1 MSKNIVTISDISNYD
16 NVFSRQKK
24 ELLEKATLPTIAA
37 YTNPNGADI
46 QALNKNIRILA
57 STKCQIS
64 KDNLEFVLL
73 ADRSGVSLR
82 LTNFSIKNL
91 SGIGA
96 EVKFETT
103 GRYNYQEQFT
113 ISFNVY
119 SEYLGLELSNPRIV
133 YQDRRLQ
140 PNKAI
145 ESFDVKCVKK
155 TSGLLDWQYKP
166 CNYTLSISEPFY
178 FIDGGRK
185 TNSKRLSSNIG
196 FNTTLNVGLAD
207 INDSIVGDEL
217 TPVITIDG
225 NGTSSRKSLLSFRLV
240 YLGLSVDEGNLV
252 FNEPEFDV
260 NKATIAFNVKCKKEP
275 EELLDWQY
283 LPCSYSI
290 NAEKP
295 FSFLTN
301 AGVKDGIRV
310 MSDLGL
316 DSIFNLCLSEISDS
330 IVGKDLSPNLILSSM
345 HDANAVKTLISLKLE
360 YSGIRVSNICGINL
374 KPIIGDMKPIE
385 SFDIS
390 FKGRTKNLMQWQYL
404 ANDCELR
411 LNQPFCFEESR
422 SDIIKV
428 KSLHGLFKTLHVCL
442 SSKTDPSFIGKE
454 LTPVVTIFGTGIN
467 DNVELQHP
475 VIIQPKP
482 APGIE
487 VKFVPELS
495 PLRISDITND
505 IRLGYLEITNTCNN
519 PLGDNLIINKIDSS
533 NKCISVEEAVFS
545 PINPGK
551 SAKVTVLK
559 YKSQAF
565 QDLTEEPFS
574 INCMINVNSNAG
586 VKNLRFIL
594 VVTDSTPVG
603 NQDEIIIPITSLPQL
618 NIGITD
624 TTNCFDGEGKKE
636 VDLCI
641 SHWHDKPRKNVSLSL
656 EDKKGVASLEENSF
670 PEIAPNADKHTL
682 LFVDVSKLA
691 LNKPTQVI
699 ITANADYTYKVSKTV
714 TIIENPKEE
723 AKLRIENLSGSI
735 YSICANGKEY
745 SVATFDVVNAT
756 QSSSVVEAESADITS
771 LHVEMTEKEKT
782 GYSAFFRIVRPKDVL
797 KPQERAKC
805 TVVLKIEREKFDKD
819 SDYFSYRPVCDN
831 QINYE
836 EAQYQTQSMSI
847 NRQQPVEKSEISFEP
862 ERNNGYDPKDNSL
875 LIGTIVLHEKRENP
889 DSERFYDRVKEG
901 IGIVDKDFFF
911 MNEEGVESED
921 LQTFGIEKTKLKLYW
936 KVLGRENVF
945 KDIPLPI
952 HYYCENVPEDND
964 KLISEV
970 YE

>member
-1 MSKNIVTISDISNYD
+1 MSKYIVKISDAGNYD
-16 NVFSRQKK
+16 NVLSRQKK
-24 ELLEKATLPTIAA
+24 ELLEKATLPTIGA

-57 STKCQIS
+57 TTKCQIS

-119 SEYLGLELSNPRIV
+119 SEYLGLELPNPRIV
-133 YQDRRLQ
+133 YQGRRLQ

-145 ESFDVKCVKK
+145 ISFDVKCLKK
-155 TSGLLDWQYKP
+155 TLGLLDWQYKP
-166 CNYTLSISEPFY
+166 CNYTLSVSEPFY
-178 FIDGGRK
+178 IIDGGRK
-185 TNSKRLSSNIG
+185 TNNQRLSSKLD
-196 FNTTLNVGLAD
+196 FNKTLSVCLAD
-207 INDSIVGDEL
+207 IDDSLVGEEL
-217 TPVITIDG
+217 TPIITLDG
-225 NGTSSRKSLLSFRLV
+225 NGTSSRQSLISFRLE
-240 YLGLSVDEGNLV
+240 YLRLSIDKGQLV
-252 FNEPEFDV
+252 FNESEFDV
-260 NKATIAFNVKCKKEP
+260 KKAIIAFNVKCKKEA
-275 EELLDWQY
+275 EGLLDWQY
-283 LPCSYSI
+283 LPCNYSL

-301 AGVKDGIRV
+301 TGVKDSIRV
-310 MSDLGL
+310 MSDFGL
-316 DSIFNLCLSEISDS
+316 DSTYNLCLSEIADS
-330 IVGKDLSPNLILSSM
+330 MVGKDLSPNLIVSSI
-345 HDANAVKTLISLKLE
+345 HDANAVKTLITLKLE
-360 YSGIRVSNICGINL
+360 YSTIKISNINEINL
-374 KPIIGDMKPIE
+374 KPIIGDTSPIE
-385 SFDIS
+385 SFDMS

-404 ANDCELR
+404 ANECELK

-422 SDIIKV
+422 GDAIKV

-442 SSKTDPSFIGKE
+442 SSKIDSSYVGKE
-454 LTPVVTIFGTGIN
+454 LTPVVTISGTGIF
-467 DNVELQHP
+467 DNVDLQHP
-475 VIIQPKP
+475 VVIQPKP

-505 IRLGYLEITNTCNN
+505 IRMGYLEVTNTCDN

-533 NKCISVEEAVFS
+533 KKCITVEEAVFS

-565 QDLTEEPFS
+565 QNLMEEPFS
-574 INCMINVNSNAG
+574 VDCMINVNSNAG
-586 VKNLRFIL
+586 VKNKRFKL

-603 NQDEIIIPITSLPQL
+603 SQDEIIIPITPLPQL
-618 NIGITD
+618 NIGIAD
-624 TTNCFDGEGKKE
+624 TITCFDGEEKKE

-641 SHWHDKPRKNVSLSL
+641 SHWHGKPRKNVSFSL
-656 EDKKGVASLEENSF
+656 DDKKGVASLDEGNF
-670 PEIAPNADKHTL
+670 PEIIPNADKHTL
-682 LFVDVSKLA
+682 LFIDTSNLPI
-691 LNKPTQVI
+691 NKPTLVV
-699 ITANADYTYKVSKTV
+699 ITANADYTYKTSKTI
-714 TIIENPKEE
+714 TIIKNSKEE
-723 AKLRIENLSGSI
+723 AKLRIENLSGSVFGI
-735 YSICANGKEY
+735 YANGKEY
-745 SVATFDVVNAT
+745 PVATFDVVNAT
-756 QSSSVVEAESADITS
+756 HSSSVVEAESADITS
-771 LHVEMTEKEKT
+771 LRVEMTEKEKT

-797 KPQERAKC
+797 KPQERTKC
-805 TVVLKIEREKFDKD
+805 TVMLKIEREKFDKD

-847 NRQQPVEKSEISFEP
+847 NRQLPVEKSLISFEP
-862 ERNNGYDPKDNSL
+862 EQNNGYNPKDDRL

-889 DSERFYDRVKEG
+889 DPERYYDRVKEG
-901 IGIVDKDFFF
+901 IGIVDNDFFF
-911 MNEEGVESED
+911 MNEEEVEKND
-921 LQTFGIEKTKLKLYW
+921 MQTFGIEKKPLRLYW
-936 KVLGRENVF
+936 KILGRENVF
-945 KDIPLPI
+945 MDISLPI
-952 HYYCENVPEDND
+952 HYYCDNVPEDND